1 MIFSHAKREAVAF
14 EPEGVRI
21 AGSAI
26 AAGDPEAPLLVC
38 LHGGLYRGRYFD
50 VASGS
55 GGSFMDLAAAHGFPV
70 VALDRPGYGDSARL
84 PAAENTFERQAELL
98 AHAAT
103 AAAERLGAPGIVLVG
118 HSIGGMIALT
128 LAAQADDIP
137 LWGVSATGMGL
148 VIPSGGPAE
157 GLSAVASAQATDTIA
172 FPAEQGDGVMFGPPW
187 TYDAAVLP
195 DAHTSYAPAPA
206 VELMAAPR
214 WSTEKL
220 PQLAPRV
227 RVPVHNALAQFDAL
241 WDSSAENVTGFAA
254 LFTAS
259 PFVDASVARGT
270 GHSIDHHRLGRALHL
285 RQLAFADECR
295 VYAGPTD

>member
-1 MIFSHAKREAVAF
+1 MNAQAKREAVAY

-26 AAGDPEAPLLVC
+26 AAGDPGAPLLVG

-50 VASGS
+50 VPCGRS
-55 GGSFMDLAAAHGFPV
+55 GSFMDLAAAAGFPV
-70 VALDRPGYGDSARL
+70 VAFDRPGYGDSAGL
-84 PAAENTFERQAELL
+84 PAAENTFERQAALL
-98 AHAAT
+98 AQAAT
-103 AAAERLGAPGIVLVG
+103 AAAEHVGAPGIVLVG

-128 LAAQADDIP
+128 LAAEADEIP

-157 GLSAVASAQATDTIA
+157 GLSAVASGQATDVIA
-172 FPAEQGDGVMFGPPW
+172 FPAEQGDQVMFGPPW
-187 TYDAAVLP
+187 TYDPSVQSE
-195 DAHTSYAPAPA
+195 AHESYSPAPA
-206 VELMAAPR
+206 VELIAAPR

-220 PQLAPRV
+220 PELAPRV
-227 RVPVHNALAQFDAL
+227 RVPVHNALAEFDAL
-241 WDSSAENVTGFAA
+241 WDSSADNVAGFAA
-254 LFTAS
+254 LFTAA

-295 VYAGPTD
+295 VYAGRTG

>member
-1 MIFSHAKREAVAF
+1 MSGQAQREAVSF
-14 EPEGVRI
+14 EPDGVRI

-26 AAGDPEAPLLVC
+26 AGRDGEAPLLVC
-38 LHGGLYRGRYFD
+38 LHGGLYRGHYFD
-50 VASGS
+50 VAPGP
-55 GGSFMDLAAAHGFPV
+55 GGSFMDLAAAAGFPV
-70 VALDRPGYGDSARL
+70 VAFDRPGYGDSGGLETAD
-84 PAAENTFERQAELL
+84 NTFERQAELL
-98 AHAAT
+98 TQAAT
-103 AAAERLGAPGIVLVG
+103 AAAAQLGAPGIVLVG

-128 LAAQADDIP
+128 IAAQAGDDMA

-157 GLSAVASAQATDTIA
+157 GLSAVASAQATDMIA
-172 FPAEQGDGVMFGPPW
+172 FPPEAGDQVMFGPPW

-195 DAHTSYAPAPA
+195 DAHESYAPAPA
-206 VELMAAPR
+206 VELMAAPV

-220 PQLAPRV
+220 PQLAPKV
-227 RVPVHNALAQFDAL
+227 RVPLHNALAEFDAL
-241 WDSSAENVTGFAA
+241 WDSSQENVAAFAA
-254 LFTAS
+254 LFDAA

-295 VYAGPTD
+295 VYAGLD